1 MDLMM
6 NIRVVVRDHMQIAL
20 LLLLKWKSLIFVF
33 FSFFVLSE
41 GDGGLGRNSF
51 GSQTGS
57 QMTD

>member
-1 MDLMM
+1 M

-41 GDGGLGRNSF
+41 GDGGTRS
-51 GSQTGS
+51 
-57 QMTD
+57 

>member
-1 MDLMM
+1 M